1 MSLNVN
7 GKVKAETATPTNL
20 NEDERKMIYEAF
32 DLILDGAYESDIII
46 FIRQYEK
53 AHIRQSAK
61 ILVVGTISKRI
72 TKGKEREK

>member
-1 MSLNVN
+1 
-7 GKVKAETATPTNL
+7 
-20 NEDERKMIYEAF
+20 MIYEAF

>member
-32 DLILDGAYESDIII
+32 ELDS
-46 FIRQYEK
+46 
-53 AHIRQSAK
+53 
-61 ILVVGTISKRI
+61 
-72 TKGKEREK
+72 